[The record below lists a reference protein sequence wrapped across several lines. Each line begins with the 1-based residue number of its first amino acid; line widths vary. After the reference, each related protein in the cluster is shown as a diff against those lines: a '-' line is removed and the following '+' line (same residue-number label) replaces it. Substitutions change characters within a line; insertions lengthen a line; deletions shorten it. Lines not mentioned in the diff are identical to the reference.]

1 MRERLLHKACIGT
14 GIRNLLADRARVSIR
29 DTPRAGQ
36 ATRTGRFCKD
46 DDWHGY
52 LQSFEA
58 REQARRGVRC
68 GKCRVDCVMRIS
80 SKVSEA
86 G

>member
-1 MRERLLHKACIGT
+1 MRVGLAHKGCIGKGVRT
-14 GIRNLLADRARVSIR
+14 LLAERARVSVR
-29 DTPRAGQ
+29 DTPRAEQ
-36 ATRTGRFCKD
+36 ATRTGRFCKG

-52 LQSFEA
+52 LLSFEA
-58 REQARRGVRC
+58 REQARGGVRC
-68 GKCRVDCVMRIS
+68 GKCRFDCVMRIS

>member
-1 MRERLLHKACIGT
+1 MRVRLAHKGCIGN
-14 GIRNLLADRARVSIR
+14 GVRNLLADPVRVSVR
-29 DTPRAGQ
+29 DTPRAEQ
-36 ATRTGRFCKD
+36 ATRTGRFCKG

-52 LQSFEA
+52 LLSFDA
-58 REQARRGVRC
+58 RERARSGVHC
-68 GKCRVDCVMRIS
+68 GESRVDCVMRIS

>member
-14 GIRNLLADRARVSIR
+14 GVRNLLADSVGVSVR
-29 DTPRAGQ
+29 DTPRAEQ
-36 ATRTGRFCKD
+36 ATRTGRFCKG

-52 LQSFEA
+52 LLSFEA
-58 REQARRGVRC
+58 REQARSGVRC
-68 GKCRVDCVMRIS
+68 GESRVDCVMGIS

>member
-1 MRERLLHKACIGT
+1 MRVSLLRKGCIRNGV
-14 GIRNLLADRARVSIR
+14 RNLLADRARVSVR
-29 DTPRAGQ
+29 DTPRAEQ
-36 ATRTGRFCKD
+36 ATRTGRFCKG

-52 LQSFEA
+52 LLSFEA
-58 REQARRGVRC
+58 REQARSGVRC
-68 GKCRVDCVMRIS
+68 GESCVDCVMRIS

>member
-1 MRERLLHKACIGT
+1 MRVRLLHKACIGT
-14 GIRNLLADRARVSIR
+14 GIRNLLADPVGVSIR

-36 ATRTGRFCKD
+36 ATRTGRFCKG
-46 DDWHGY
+46 DDWHWY

-58 REQARRGVRC
+58 RERARSGVRC
-68 GKCRVDCVMRIS
+68 GKCSFDCVMRMS